1 MGMVPRPIG
10 LFTDGL
16 RHLPRAAAFAWAAEH
31 GIAQVELG
39 TGGFSPAPHLDLDEL
54 ENDRGVESLLR
65 DARNAGVELAA
76 LNCSGNQLFPDRTD
90 GGSPDDRT
98 LRRTLLAADALDV
111 ERVVCMSGCAVA
123 GPDDRVRPAFLPVE
137 WLPQDHGRVA
147 WQWRERLVPYW
158 EGLLEFASER
168 APGVAICLELDP
180 GQTVFTPRG
189 FLRLRD
195 TLGEAATQLGVNLD
209 PSHLFWQQMD
219 PLHAIRALGP
229 LVRYAHAK
237 DVVLDEEAVANNGLL
252 EGDQQGVSTPADRSY
267 RYATAGDG
275 HDVAW
280 WAAFSVALAEAG
292 YDGPLSIEWEDA
304 AAEPFGSI
312 ERAVAVL
319 RTATSLGEEAR
330 HDG

>member
-1 MGMVPRPIG
+1 MGMVPQPIG

-16 RHLPRAAAFAWAAEH
+16 RQLPRPAAFAWAAEH
-31 GIAQVELG
+31 GIGQVELG
-39 TGGFSPAPHLDLDEL
+39 TGGFSSAPHLDLDEL
-54 ENDRGVESLLR
+54 GNDRGVESLLR

-76 LNCSGNQLFPDRTD
+76 LNCSGNQLFPDVID
-90 GGSPDDRT
+90 GGSADDRT
-98 LRRTLLAADALDV
+98 LRRTLVAADALGV

-123 GPDDRVRPAFLPVE
+123 GPYDRVRPAFLPVE

-189 FLRLRD
+189 FLRLRNAFGD
-195 TLGEAATQLGVNLD
+195 AAGQLGVNLD

-219 PLHAIRALGP
+219 PLRAIRALGP

-237 DVVLDEEAVANNGLL
+237 DVVLDEEATATNGLL
-252 EGDQQGVSTPADRSY
+252 EGDQEGVSTPADRSY

-280 WAAFSVALAEAG
+280 WAAFSVALAEVG

-304 AAEPFGSI
+304 AADPFGSI
-312 ERAVAVL
+312 ERAVALL
-319 RTATSLGEEAR
+319 RTATSHGQKAR
-330 HDG
+330 HER

>member
-1 MGMVPRPIG
+1 MRTVSRPIA

-16 RHLPRAAAFAWAAEH
+16 RRLPRAEAFAWAAEH
-31 GIAQVELG
+31 GIDEVELG
-39 TGGFSPAPHLDLDEL
+39 TGGFSSAPHLDLDNL
-54 ENDRGVESLLR
+54 ANDRGIESLLR

-76 LNCSGNQLFPDRTD
+76 LNCSGNQLFPDVMD

-98 LRRTLLAADALDV
+98 LRRTLVAADALGIH
-111 ERVVCMSGCAVA
+111 RVVCMSGCPVA
-123 GPDDRVRPAFLPVE
+123 GRDDRVRPAFLPVE

-158 EGLLEFASER
+158 EDLLEFASER

-189 FLRLRD
+189 FLRLCD
-195 TLGEAATQLGVNLD
+195 ALGAAATQLGVNLD
-209 PSHLFWQQMD
+209 PSHLFWQRMD
-219 PLHAIRALGP
+219 PLHAIRTLGP
-229 LVRYAHAK
+229 RVRYAHAK
-237 DVVLDEEAVANNGLL
+237 DVVIDDEATAGNGVL

-275 HDVAW
+275 HDVTW
-280 WAAFSVALAEAG
+280 WAAFSAALSEAG

-304 AAEPFGSI
+304 AADPFDSI
-312 ERAVAVL
+312 KRAVALL
-319 RTATSLGEEAR
+319 RSATSHVQEVAYEG
-330 HDG
+330 